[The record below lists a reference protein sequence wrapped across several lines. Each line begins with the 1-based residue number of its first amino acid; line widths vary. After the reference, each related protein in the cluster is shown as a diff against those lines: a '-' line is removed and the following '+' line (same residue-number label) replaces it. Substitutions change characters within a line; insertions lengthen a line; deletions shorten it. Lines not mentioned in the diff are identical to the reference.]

1 MLNDWV
7 DSVDYFCFTH
17 CDRTFGC
24 DEQGSCQQCELLYG
38 IRAEQYGRVLSLFC
52 AGRGLDRG
60 SYRSRY
66 QWGGLPG
73 LLDADTDKG
82 ESMSLKK
89 TIELKTILTALLIS
103 FMSVLLL
110 GVIMNSAYTQ
120 HALGYTLL
128 DMNQEMTQSA
138 NAVTSVVTYFRGLD
152 TLGEVT
158 ILFLSIFGIG
168 IGIERSDRMKTIF
181 GYDNT
186 LLKIGTK
193 VLFPLIV
200 LFGLYIIVHGHLSPG
215 GGFQG
220 GVIIASGFLLM
231 FLAYGD
237 SYDLNHKVLALFE
250 ALSGAGFAV
259 IGILGVLAGGL
270 FLSNI
275 LPLGIVGKL
284 FSAGILPI
292 IYIFV
297 GLKVAA
303 EITVLVEYFIRT
315 QDARDA

>member
-1 MLNDWV
+1 
-7 DSVDYFCFTH
+7 
-17 CDRTFGC
+17 
-24 DEQGSCQQCELLYG
+24 
-38 IRAEQYGRVLSLFC
+38 
-52 AGRGLDRG
+52 
-60 SYRSRY
+60 
-66 QWGGLPG
+66 
-73 LLDADTDKG
+73 
-82 ESMSLKK
+82 MSLKK
-89 TIELKTILTALLIS
+89 TVGLKTILSALMVSL
-103 FMSVLLL
+103 MSVLLL
-110 GVIMNSAYTQ
+110 GVIMNAAYT
-120 HALGYTLL
+120 HTSLGYDLL
-128 DMNQEMTQSA
+128 KINAASTQSA

-168 IGIERSDRMKTIF
+168 IGIERSDKMKTIL
-181 GYDNT
+181 GYDST

-193 VLFPLIV
+193 VLFPLII
-200 LFGLYIIVHGHLSPG
+200 LFGLYIIAHGHLSPG

-237 SYDLNHKVLALFE
+237 SYNLDHKVLSLFE
-250 ALSGAGFAV
+250 ALSGAGFV
-259 IGILGVLAGGL
+259 LVGILAALAGGAFLGNMLPLGVL
-270 FLSNI
+270 
-275 LPLGIVGKL
+275 GKL
-284 FSAGILPI
+284 FSSGILPI

>member
-1 MLNDWV
+1 
-7 DSVDYFCFTH
+7 
-17 CDRTFGC
+17 
-24 DEQGSCQQCELLYG
+24 
-38 IRAEQYGRVLSLFC
+38 
-52 AGRGLDRG
+52 
-60 SYRSRY
+60 
-66 QWGGLPG
+66 
-73 LLDADTDKG
+73 
-82 ESMSLKK
+82 MSLKK
-89 TIELKTILTALLIS
+89 TVGLKTILSALLIS

-110 GVIMNSAYTQ
+110 GVIM
-120 HALGYTLL
+120 HAEHTHVSLGYDLL
-128 DMNQEMTQSA
+128 KINTTSTQSA

-168 IGIERSDRMKTIF
+168 IGIERSDKMKTILA
-181 GYDNT
+181 YDST

-200 LFGLYIIVHGHLSPG
+200 LFGLYIIAHGHLSPG

-237 SYDLNHKVLALFE
+237 SYDLDHKVLSLFE
-250 ALSGAGFAV
+250 ALSGAGFV
-259 IGILGVLAGGL
+259 LVGILSVLAGGL
-270 FLSNI
+270 FLSNM
-275 LPLGIVGKL
+275 LPLGILGRL

>member
-1 MLNDWV
+1 
-7 DSVDYFCFTH
+7 
-17 CDRTFGC
+17 
-24 DEQGSCQQCELLYG
+24 
-38 IRAEQYGRVLSLFC
+38 
-52 AGRGLDRG
+52 
-60 SYRSRY
+60 
-66 QWGGLPG
+66 
-73 LLDADTDKG
+73 
-82 ESMSLKK
+82 MSLKK
-89 TIELKTILTALLIS
+89 TVGLKTILSALLIS

-110 GVIMNSAYTQ
+110 GVIMHAEYT
-120 HALGYTLL
+120 HVSLGYDLL
-128 DMNQEMTQSA
+128 KINTTSTQSA

-168 IGIERSDRMKTIF
+168 IGIERSDKMKTILA
-181 GYDNT
+181 YDST

-200 LFGLYIIVHGHLSPG
+200 LFGLYIIAHGHLSPG

-237 SYDLNHKVLALFE
+237 SYDLDHKVLSLFE
-250 ALSGAGFAV
+250 ALSGAGFV
-259 IGILGVLAGGL
+259 LVGILSVLAGGL
-270 FLSNI
+270 FLSNM
-275 LPLGIVGKL
+275 LPLGILGRL

>member
-1 MLNDWV
+1 
-7 DSVDYFCFTH
+7 
-17 CDRTFGC
+17 
-24 DEQGSCQQCELLYG
+24 
-38 IRAEQYGRVLSLFC
+38 
-52 AGRGLDRG
+52 
-60 SYRSRY
+60 
-66 QWGGLPG
+66 
-73 LLDADTDKG
+73 
-82 ESMSLKK
+82 MSLKK
-89 TIELKTILTALLIS
+89 TVELKTILSALLVS
-103 FMSVLLL
+103 FMSILLL
-110 GVIMNSAYTQ
+110 GVILSVDYTH

-128 DMNQEMTQSA
+128 SINTEMTQSA

-168 IGIERSDRMKTIF
+168 IGIERADKMKTIL

-186 LLKIGTK
+186 LLKIGVK

-237 SYDLNHKVLALFE
+237 SYDLNHKVLSLFE
-250 ALSGAGFAV
+250 ALSGAGFALV
-259 IGILGVLAGGL
+259 GILGVLLGGM
-270 FLSNI
+270 FLSNM
-275 LPLGIVGKL
+275 LPLGTVGRL
-284 FSAGILPI
+284 FSSGILPI

-315 QDARDA
+315 QDARDS